1 MIESTRSSWTE
12 RLRPRRFGRSFLII
26 LALGSIVAAGWHYGV
41 GSFERPIAAR
51 GGAASDGVREAA
63 KLPSPSTPG
72 REPPSLEGAEAP
84 RHGNVAISPPA
95 RASDGD
101 GARAKLRAAVLQ
113 TIVSDRL
120 APLQLNLENWQCDG
134 GSCLA
139 SMRMPVHASHV
150 RGSPQDAAHEVLQ
163 QLQDMAGPDGATVS
177 LSKLALTGQGT
188 ELTFAVADTASQRVR
203 TLTDSEIAKLRIEA
217 IREHDAQ
224 KQKLGIK

>member
-1 MIESTRSSWTE
+1 MLESTSSSWTA

-26 LALGSIVAAGWHYGV
+26 LALGL
-41 GSFERPIAAR
+41 IAAR
-51 GGAASDGVREAA
+51 GGADSGGVREAA

-72 REPPSLEGAEAP
+72 REPLSLEGAEAP
-84 RHGNVAISPPA
+84 RVGNVAISAPA
-95 RASDGD
+95 RAAGGD
-101 GARAKLRAAVLQ
+101 GARSELRAAVLQ

-163 QLQDMAGPDGATVS
+163 QLQDMAGLDGATVS
-177 LSKLALTGQGT
+177 LRKLALTGQGT
-188 ELTFAVADTASQRVR
+188 ELTFAVDDSASQRVR
-203 TLTDSEIAKLRIEA
+203 TLTDSEVAKIRIDA

>member
-1 MIESTRSSWTE
+1 MTKQHGHRAGR
-12 RLRPRRFGRSFLII
+12 RLLIAI
-26 LALGSIVAAGWHYGV
+26 ALGTIAAAAQYYFG
-41 GSFERPIAAR
+41 GSFENALAEHRSRSADEVHRAA
-51 GGAASDGVREAA
+51 E
-63 KLPSPSTPG
+63 LPSPSTAAPDAV
-72 REPPSLEGAEAP
+72 SLEAAEAP
-84 RHGNVAISPPA
+84 RHGNLPTRPPA
-95 RASDGD
+95 DGS
-101 GARAKLRAAVLQ
+101 GKGSALPELRAAVLQ

-163 QLQDMAGPDGATVS
+163 QLQDMAGLDGATVS
-177 LSKLALTGQGT
+177 LRKLALTGQGT
-188 ELTFAVADTASQRVR
+188 ELTFAVDDPASQRVR
-203 TLTDSEIAKLRIEA
+203 TLTDSEVAKIRIDA